1 MNIDKVLEQA
11 RSWLGITEYDGR
23 FSEIIRAYNEIPNTR
38 GPALVSY
45 PWCAIFVSAV
55 FWKAIGES
63 RFAEMACDR
72 MIQKFQELGL
82 YSVKVQP
89 EVGDVIF
96 YDWDKN
102 GTSDHVGIV
111 TAIEG
116 NSWTVIEGNK
126 SDAVGYRT
134 IPATYPLVKGAGLA
148 TLLDEPTEDKPTES
162 GAESTNGQAS
172 NPSNFNGSHAS
183 EPIDNGTQSST
194 VGQQMAQ
201 HVIANRK
208 RPTIQFGDKG
218 DAVMFAQAILV
229 RLGYLNK
236 GSKDFSNV
244 DGDFG
249 LLTKSAT
256 LGFQSA
262 TKDTA
267 DPLAIDGIIGKN
279 TWAKLLK
286 AIED

>member
-1 MNIDKVLEQA
+1 MTKTEIDKVIAQA
-11 RSWLGITEYDGR
+11 QSWLGITEYDNR
-23 FSEIIRAYNEIPNTR
+23 FIEIVNVYNEIPGAR

-134 IPATYPLVKGAGLA
+134 IPASYPFIKGAGLA

-162 GAESTNGQAS
+162 A
-172 NPSNFNGSHAS
+172 P
-183 EPIDNGTQSST
+183 SST
-194 VGQQMAQ
+194 VGQQMAEKI
-201 HVIANRK
+201 VAGRDW
-208 RPTIQFGDKG
+208 PTLKLYSTGVWVVVLQALLNAKNNAKLDLDGEFG
-218 DAVMFAQAILV
+218 VLTYSSV
-229 RLGYLNK
+229 NK
-236 GSKDFSNV
+236 YQTKH
-244 DGDFG
+244 G
-249 LLTKSAT
+249 LER
-256 LGFQSA
+256 
-262 TKDTA
+262 
-267 DPLAIDGIIGKN
+267 DGIVGPL
-279 TWAKLLK
+279 TWGELK
-286 AIED
+286 K